1 MGKDGS
7 LQAFDIILF
16 ALIAVFLALRL
27 RSVLGRRDGHEG
39 GFPDLFKR
47 DRRDEDETADRD
59 EAPDNVI
66 PLPGRTATRPA
77 AEEETALSPALR
89 AGLAA
94 IREADPDFDPA
105 EMTAGARIAFEMV
118 LNAFATGDLDTLKGL
133 LSPDV
138 YGDFSRSIHD
148 RQAAGQTMDATLV
161 SLREAEIADLAMDGR
176 MAQVTV
182 RFVSE
187 QITVTRDADGHIV
200 DGDPNLVEQVTDL
213 WTFAR
218 DTRSRDPNWLLVA
231 THSPE

>member
-1 MGKDGS
+1 M
-7 LQAFDIILF
+7 QAFDIILF

-27 RSVLGRRDGHEG
+27 RSVLGKRDGHEG
-39 GFPDLFKR
+39 GFTDLFRR
-47 DRRDEDETADRD
+47 DRKESEAGPEAD

-66 PLPGRTATRPA
+66 PLPGRTASRPA
-77 AEEETALSPALR
+77 EADEPTLPPPLD

-94 IREADPDFDPA
+94 IRKADPGFDPT
-105 EMTAGARIAFEMV
+105 EMVAGARVAFEMI
-118 LNAFATGDLDTLKGL
+118 LNAFATSDLDTLKGL

-138 YGDFSRSIHD
+138 YAGFAQSIRE
-148 RQAAGQTMDATLV
+148 RQEAGRVMDATLV
-161 SLREAEIADLAMDGR
+161 SIREVEISDLAMEGR
-176 MAQVTV
+176 TAHVTI

-187 QITVTRDADGHIV
+187 QITVIRDADGHVV
-200 DGDPNLVEQVTDL
+200 DGDPNLVDQVTDL